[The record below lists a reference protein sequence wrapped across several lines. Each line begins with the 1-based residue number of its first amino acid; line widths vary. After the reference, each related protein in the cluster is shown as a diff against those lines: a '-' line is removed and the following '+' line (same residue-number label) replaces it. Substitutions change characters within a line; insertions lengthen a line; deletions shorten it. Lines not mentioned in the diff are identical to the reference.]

1 MKFLNYGNVSDVAEG
16 FGTATAA
23 DEYLKPLAPD
33 AHFEA
38 VETQYFGFNIPE
50 HEINGEV
57 YIWHHPAL
65 KVTSGGFT
73 CWKGH
78 KSRHISA
85 DYQDYR
91 WFMPM
96 PERTDSFTLPNGI
109 SVRFIEPLKEV
120 EINFVDA
127 GRDTSLTLTMTAVM
141 PPAVRKNGGH
151 FTQAMR
157 TKGALRLLGTDYA
170 IDGFYTRDHSWGEF
184 RTEAPLAIP
193 PLTWIAATFDEN
205 FAFHLTA
212 FDSAELH
219 PEWDGLYEG
228 PAEGENLRWGYVWKD
243 GTLRNI
249 TRCRKRTERMDDG
262 VLVRSIDMLLEDS
275 EGETYEV
282 TGTSVGTYPWM
293 SWSNM
298 HCGYALTRWECA
310 GRVGWGDVQ
319 DCIWNEH
326 MKWIEANHR

>member
-1 MKFLNYGNVSDVAEG
+1 MKFLNYGSVGQVAEG
-16 FGTATAA
+16 FGEVKPEH
-23 DEYLKPLAPD
+23 EYLQPIAPD

-38 VETQYFGFNIPE
+38 IETQYFGFNIPE
-50 HEINGEV
+50 HDLNGEF

-73 CWKGH
+73 CWRGH
-78 KSRHISA
+78 KTRQLSA

-96 PERTDSFTLPNGI
+96 PERTDEFTLPNGV
-109 SVRFIEPLKEV
+109 SVRFIEPLQSV
-120 EINFVDA
+120 ELSFTDTEQDVHVDLRMDA
-127 GRDTSLTLTMTAVM
+127 IM

-157 TKGALRLLGTDYA
+157 TKGTLRLLGEDYV

-193 PLTWIAATFDEN
+193 PLTWAAGTFDET

-219 PEWDGLYEG
+219 PEWAGLYEG
-228 PAEGENLRWGYVWKD
+228 PGEGENLRWGYVWKD

-249 TRCRKRTERMDDG
+249 VKCRKFTDYMDDRI
-262 VLVRSIDMLLEDS
+262 LVRRVDLLVEDS
-275 EGETYEV
+275 EGETYEI
-282 TGTSVGTYPWM
+282 TGTTTANYPWM

-298 HCGYALTRWECA
+298 HCAYALTKWQCN
-310 GRVGWGDVQ
+310 GKTGWGDIQ
-319 DCIWNEH
+319 DCVWNQH
-326 MKWIEANHR
+326 MKWIEKQV